1 MQAPALKHSHSFFS
15 AGISFRTAITA
26 VVALG
31 LLSLGGCSAL
41 QKKTALPEIP
51 LLPPA
56 ALGQH
61 LQLTQSVTLTIDP
74 RSKVATEQMPP
85 QEDPPLTLL
94 AVWSVDEQGLNFAG
108 LTPAGQV
115 LMTLQY
121 DGERFSESYSPLLY
135 LSTADAVKD
144 VPGREILA
152 QLQLCYWPLPVIE
165 QHLENGPWR
174 IFTTEHGRALYL
186 AEQLVLDIRLSPIAL
201 PPVALSA
208 NSTATSNKPSDLN
221 EHIEITNTI
230 MRNTLTITTLA
241 RAVLP

>member
-1 MQAPALKHSHSFFS
+1 MQAPALKHSHSFFR

-61 LQLTQSVTLTIDP
+61 LQLTQSVTLAIDP
-74 RSKVATEQMPP
+74 RSKVQTEQLARLEE
-85 QEDPPLTLL
+85 QPLTLL

-108 LTPAGQV
+108 LTPAGQI

-121 DGERFSESYSPLLY
+121 DGEEFSESYSPLLY
-135 LSTADAVKD
+135 LSKADAVKD
-144 VPGREILA
+144 IPGREILA
-152 QLQLCYWPLPVIE
+152 QLQLCYWPLQVIE
-165 QHLENGPWR
+165 QHLENSPWH
-174 IFTTEHGRALYL
+174 IITTEHGRALYL
-186 AEQLVLDIRLSPIAL
+186 AEQIVLDIRLS
-201 PPVALSA
+201 PVALSA
-208 NSTATSNKPSDLN
+208 NSTATSNKPSGLN
-221 EHIEITNTI
+221 EHIEITNTV
-230 MRNTLTITTLA
+230 MRNKLTITTLA

>member
-1 MQAPALKHSHSFFS
+1 MQTPALKHPHPFLRAAVF
-15 AGISFRTAITA
+15 FRTTTIGI
-26 VVALG
+26 VAFG
-31 LLSLGGCSAL
+31 LLSLGGCSTL
-41 QKKTALPEIP
+41 QKDPVLPEIP

-208 NSTATSNKPSDLN
+208 NSTATSNKPSGLN

>member
-1 MQAPALKHSHSFFS
+1 MQTPALKHPHSFFR
-15 AGISFRTAITA
+15 ADISFRTAITA

-31 LLSLGGCSAL
+31 LLSLGGCSTV
-41 QKKTALPEIP
+41 QKDPVLPEIP

-61 LQLTQSVTLTIDP
+61 LQLTQSVTLAIDP
-74 RSKVATEQMPP
+74 HSKVQTEQLARL
-85 QEDPPLTLL
+85 EDQPLTLL

-144 VPGREILA
+144 IPGREILA

-165 QHLENGPWR
+165 QHLENSPWR
-174 IFTTEHGRALYL
+174 IITTEHGRALYL
-186 AEQLVLDIRLSPIAL
+186 AEQIVLDIRLSPIAL

-208 NSTATSNKPSDLN
+208 NSTATNNKPSGLN

-230 MRNTLTITTLA
+230 MRNKLTITTLA